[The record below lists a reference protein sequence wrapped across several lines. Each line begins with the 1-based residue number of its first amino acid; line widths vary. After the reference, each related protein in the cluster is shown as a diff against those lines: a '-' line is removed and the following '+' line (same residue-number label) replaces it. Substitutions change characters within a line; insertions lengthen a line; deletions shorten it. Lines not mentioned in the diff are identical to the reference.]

1 MIITCPTC
9 GLSSDASEDR
19 LPAGRFQASCPRCRS
34 KFPVTKSMST
44 AIESPAETGQQEN
57 VFECPKCQAQQPPGE
72 VCARCG
78 VVFKKI
84 GVTNVLS
91 PKRDTLITGN
101 MVSSLLGIGFSVFAT
116 VSLEPTSI
124 LNFFVLTAWT
134 SMPFLV
140 SLNIAS
146 KKKTR
151 MGVGVHLSLAVWV
164 IGFLDIRYLHPD
176 PQGGIA
182 ILMLTFIC
190 LAIIGASIAIVNAKK
205 AQR

>member
-9 GLSSDASEDR
+9 GLSSNVSQDQ
-19 LPAGRFQASCPRCRS
+19 LPAVRCQASCPRCRS
-34 KFPVTKSMST
+34 IFSVTKSMST

-57 VFECPKCQAQQPPGE
+57 IFECPKCQAQQPPGE
-72 VCARCG
+72 
-78 VVFKKI
+78 I
-84 GVTNVLS
+84 
-91 PKRDTLITGN
+91 LITGN

-164 IGFLDIRYLHPD
+164 IGFIDIKYLHPD